1 MSIRH
6 RILAAAALLAACVTA
21 ASAQQLVTSVSSHQV
36 LINSSYTGDELV
48 IFGSIE
54 QGAGPPRQ
62 DADYD
67 IVVTVTGPR
76 EDLVTRR
83 KERVL
88 GIWANVDSR
97 TFLQV
102 PSYLAILTTSP
113 IDTIASRDTLRRYQI
128 GLDNTILTQRV
139 GFDIGDV
146 VVDDPFRKAFLRVKT
161 SQGLYLE
168 EQGAVTFLSRHLFR
182 ADIPIPALVQLGA
195 YQVNVKLFADGKLLT
210 QDNSM
215 IDVRKVGF
223 EQFVASA
230 AREHGFLYGLAT
242 ALMAL
247 ATGWF
252 ASIVF
257 RRD

>member
-1 MSIRH
+1 MIGRSI
-6 RILAAAALLAACVTA
+6 IAAVMLAACAAAAP
-21 ASAQQLVTSVSSHQV
+21 AQQLVTSVSSHQV

-54 QGAGPPRQ
+54 QVATPPRQ
-62 DADYD
+62 GSDYD
-67 IVVTVTGPR
+67 IVITVTGPR
-76 EDLVTRR
+76 ENLVTRR

-88 GIWANVDSR
+88 GIWANVGSR
-97 TFLQV
+97 EFLKV
-102 PSYLAILTTSP
+102 PSYLAILTTRP
-113 IDTIASRDTLRRYQI
+113 IDTIASPDTLRRYQI

-139 GFDIGDV
+139 GFDVGDV
-146 VVDDPFRKAFLRVKT
+146 VRDDPFRQAFVRVKT

-168 EQGAVTFLSRHLFR
+168 QQGAVTFLSPHLFR
-182 ADIPIPALVQLGA
+182 ADIPIPAQVLLGT

-210 QDNSM
+210 QDNST
-215 IDVRKVGF
+215 IDVRKIGF
-223 EQFVASA
+223 EQFVAAA
-230 AREHGFLYGLAT
+230 AREDGLLYGLAT